1 MIEEKSFLGRGWSFP
16 PEIGKGASPTK
27 MVSQEE
33 DIRQSLF
40 ILFNTHP
47 GERIHRTY
55 GCDLRQFLFE
65 SITETVKTRIMD
77 IIEQAVLLYEPRIIL
92 EKVHINT
99 ESELKGYILIDLTY
113 TIRMTNKRSNMVYP
127 FYLREGTDL

>member
-1 MIEEKSFLGRGWSFP
+1 MIEEKSFLGRGWHFP
-16 PEIGKGASPTK
+16 PEIGEGALPTK
-27 MVSQEE
+27 MVSHEE

-40 ILFNTHP
+40 ILFSTHP

-65 SITETVKTRIMD
+65 PITETVKTRIID
-77 IIEQAVLLYEPRIIL
+77 VIEQAVLLYEPRITL
-92 EKVHINT
+92 EKIHINT
-99 ESELKGYILIDLTY
+99 ESELKGYLLIDLTY